1 MSASQSLLDLE
12 RFHLVEAGS
21 DPAVADMFRRF
32 LADLPRSIEEI
43 RSAHDSGD
51 WGGFKQ
57 KVHRLRGA
65 SLTCC
70 FRMFA
75 DRLNEWE
82 EAAAGPADF
91 DFSQLR
97 EMALSSSEAMERL
110 LPA

>member
-1 MSASQSLLDLE
+1 MSATQSLLDLE
-12 RFHLVEAGS
+12 RFHLVGAGS
-21 DPAVADMFRRF
+21 DPTVANMFRRF

-43 RSAHDSGD
+43 RGAHDSGD
-51 WGGFKQ
+51 WGAFRQ

-82 EAAAGPADF
+82 EPTAGPADL

-97 EMALSSSEAMERL
+97 EIALSSSEAMERL
-110 LPA
+110 LPS